1 MMKLQIRCVLN
12 ETNKRVMLSSKEKNP
27 RIFFS
32 FLASYAQDIKE
43 KKKGVIYI
51 GENFLFGIIGEDK
64 ALSQEQVSEFS
75 TILKPDKSQNKK
87 SLLITNKVSFKV
99 NKKKKIVT
107 KQITQLSFVGKISQG
122 PTREYLKMKL
132 GFEELDL

>member
-1 MMKLQIRCVLN
+1 VLN

-64 ALSQEQVSEFS
+64 ALSQE
-75 TILKPDKSQNKK
+75 
-87 SLLITNKVSFKV
+87 
-99 NKKKKIVT
+99 
-107 KQITQLSFVGKISQG
+107 
-122 PTREYLKMKL
+122 
-132 GFEELDL
+132 